1 MQKKQKQFIESHPL
15 AISLSLGVGFVALIV
30 LDWTWW
36 VSALLAGVAFVLGL
50 GLDRSES

>member
-1 MQKKQKQFIESHPL
+1 MQTRQKQFFESHPL
-15 AISLSLGVGFVALIV
+15 AISLALGVGFVVLIV

-36 VSALLAGVAFVLGL
+36 ISVLLAGFAFVLGL